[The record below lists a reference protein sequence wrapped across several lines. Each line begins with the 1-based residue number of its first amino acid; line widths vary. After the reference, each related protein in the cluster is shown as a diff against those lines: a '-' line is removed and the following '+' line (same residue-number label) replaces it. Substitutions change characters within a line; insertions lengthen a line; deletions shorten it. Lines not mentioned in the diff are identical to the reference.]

1 MAIVLSRVLSPTV
14 LLYSFVVITQFAYG
28 LYVGQQIEAPG
39 LYMLLR
45 WGAQLWILG
54 WWLRADSGKRGVG
67 WVYDMGLFLWIMWPL
82 LMPYYII
89 KTRRAKGLLVIL
101 GFTGAY
107 VGATVAGITLSVMVA
122 GFRD

>member
-14 LLYSFVVITQFAYG
+14 LLYSFVLITQFAYG
-28 LYVGQQIEAPG
+28 LYLGQQIEAPG
-39 LYMLLR
+39 LYMLLHR
-45 WGAQLWILG
+45 VAQVWILG
-54 WWLRADSGKRGVG
+54 WWLRRDSGKRGVG

-82 LMPYYII
+82 LMPYYLI

-101 GFTGAY
+101 GFIGAY

>member
-14 LLYSFVVITQFAYG
+14 LLYSFVVITQFVNG

-54 WWLRADSGKRGVG
+54 WWLRRDSGKRGVG

-82 LMPYYII
+82 LMPYYLI

-101 GFTGAY
+101 GFIGAY